1 MRKLSTIKIGEN
13 LQQIRKSHGYT
24 QEKLAEKIE
33 VSARYISDIEQDK
46 AKPSYDVL
54 ISICNLFK
62 ITLDQIFSEY
72 LDIEENKTLQYSLSG
87 YEKLS
92 EENQKTIK
100 YLISY
105 FNKAT

>member
-92 EENQKTIK
+92 EENQKTIQ

-105 FNKAT
+105 FNKVT